1 MPNTRG
7 RDFCKYCYTTFYI
20 AKADVVGRNFF
31 SVSHQIKVNGIT
43 FDEYILPY
51 HFIIIIPNWFT
62 KISWSK
68 QPWVLDFSNLNVA
81 NYVKRFEQVIQYWY
95 LSLQTSR
102 RMQNKFRLVGGDF
115 LSEKKENVVG
125 HEHFWDW
132 SSETFFLLKFWFW
145 IIRVGKSDDQDINL
159 VWP

>member
-1 MPNTRG
+1 MSSG
-7 RDFCKYCYTTFYI
+7 EI
-20 AKADVVGRNFF
+20 FF
-31 SVSHQIKVNGIT
+31 SISQQIKVNGVT
-43 FDEYILPY
+43 LDEYILPY

-81 NYVKRFEQVIQYWY
+81 NYVKRFEQVIQYNLANWY
-95 LSLQTSR
+95 VSLQTSR

-115 LSEKKENVVG
+115 LSEKKEHVVG

-132 SSETFFLLKFWFW
+132 SSEIFF
-145 IIRVGKSDDQDINL
+145 
-159 VWP
+159 